1 MGQFSKNYGTFY
13 SKKLSGKNLF
23 RIPDPRA
30 KKAPDR
36 GSRIRIRNPVFRYA
50 FAETDCAEM
59 VLKAKEEM
67 DDKEIEGRK
76 LKVRGTKVSAPEYK

>member
-1 MGQFSKNYGTFY
+1 LWFS
-13 SKKLSGKNLF
+13 L
-23 RIPDPRA
+23 
-30 KKAPDR
+30 
-36 GSRIRIRNPVFRYA
+36 RYA

-76 LKVRGTKVSAPEYK
+76 LKVRGTKVGTRVQK